1 MNKSYKA
8 ALVMIATLSAPVM
21 AENNSTTF
29 NHKDWEV
36 VCDNTLTCR
45 AAGYSK
51 EEEASGSVLLVRKAG
66 ADAPLVVDVVLAEM
80 ESDETAPQSNWF
92 CGLMTKRSVKLSRRT
107 RYLAVVSRANSGAD
121 RGSKRQRQSRI

>member
-66 ADAPLVVDVVLAEM
+66 ANAPLVVDVVLAEM
-80 ESDETAPQSNWF
+80 ESDETAPQP
-92 CGLMTKRSVKLSRRT
+92 KLVLWIDDKEIGEVEPEDTIPGGCLPRKLRR
-107 RYLAVVSRANSGAD
+107 
-121 RGSKRQRQSRI
+121 

>member
-66 ADAPLVVDVVLAEM
+66 ANAPLVVDVVLAEM
-80 ESDETAPQSNWF
+80 ESDETSPQPKLV
-92 CGLMTKRSVKLSRRT
+92 CGLMTKRSVKSSRKTAIPGGYRP
-107 RYLAVVSRANSGAD
+107 RRP
-121 RGSKRQRQSRI
+121 RR